1 MVNLVVY
8 VRHAE
13 SDANLII
20 HTSKSQRKLLTASQE
35 DKLNSY
41 HDPDI
46 TPTGVKQAEHT
57 AIYLLG
63 KIKQMNKKTVDIY
76 VSPFKRA
83 QDTAK
88 PFIDYCVSD
97 GGVAVNVS
105 TINDLQEYTP
115 TNKILTDE
123 QRKIGMIFHEIYDA
137 FIDRVMSFNEA
148 LKQELQKQDDDR
160 ILIIFG
166 HSLFFSALMTYHIG
180 HEKIRPTEISSL
192 QMPNCSISCESY
204 RPESLQWRTLVVSNV
219 SHLPGEIAT
228 GTHVPFG
235 II

>member
-20 HTSKSQRKLLTASQE
+20 HTSKSQRKVLTASQE

-46 TPTGVKQAEHT
+46 TPIGIKQADCT
-57 AIYLLG
+57 AAYLVS
-63 KIKQMNKKTVDIY
+63 KIKSMNKKTVDIY
-76 VSPFKRA
+76 ISPFKRA

-88 PFIDYCVSD
+88 PFIDCCISD
-97 GGVAVNVS
+97 ELTLNVL

-115 TNKILTDE
+115 LNKVLTDE
-123 QRKIGMIFHEIYDA
+123 QKKVGLIFHETYDA
-137 FIDRVMSFNEA
+137 FVERVVSFNEV

-160 ILIIFG
+160 IIVIFG
-166 HSLFFSALMTYHIG
+166 HSLFFSVLMTYHIG

-204 RPESLQWRTLVVSNV
+204 RPESLQWRTLVVSNA
-219 SHLPGEIAT
+219 SHLPREIAT
-228 GTHVPFG
+228 GIHVPFG